1 MAAVV
6 IGDHELPTVALFD
19 VMQMACIQF
28 QVCVPIIPLYTKIV
42 LLCTQYLATL
52 VLHSAYNIV
61 RLHA

>member
-28 QVCVPIIPLYTKIV
+28 QVCVPTPIHRDCIYYAHTDIILK
-42 LLCTQYLATL
+42 
-52 VLHSAYNIV
+52 
-61 RLHA
+61 